1 MYYIS
6 LMYTYSDQ
14 PSKIIIMS
22 LRFYIFSYSGN
33 PNKVDAR
40 GCTPLHIAATYGN
53 SEALELLIEH
63 KANMWSLDDRGY
75 HPTRVA
81 AINKRLDCCRILD
94 TIGLQLNARH
104 PDFVRAQQMKA
115 LKDLQ
120 KRMKKLEKINLKGR
134 SNSVSA
140 KMKPKSKKTKGKS
153 SSGEGE
159 TTFVLKEKNEEED
172 ESEGDSEEDDELT
185 DLATM
190 SGRNTL
196 RPLPKMT
203 SGAMLNTFNDLARHP
218 LTFEYPD
225 ELQGSNSDPALPQRR
240 EGGEMRV
247 ISRQRGGSGRAIM
260 QVIPLDTTELE
271 LENDSPLATLL
282 HSLDLYD
289 EGQALL
295 KERLDLESLSLCSED
310 DLLKVGLSYGPVK
323 KITDAV
329 QKRNRLIKTPI
340 REKEMTD
347 TEL

>member
-1 MYYIS
+1 MHDFLS
-6 LMYTYSDQ
+6 
-14 PSKIIIMS
+14 
-22 LRFYIFSYSGN
+22 FCSGN

-53 SEALELLIEH
+53 SEALELLIEY
-63 KANMWSLDDRGY
+63 KANMWALDDRGY

-81 AINKRLDCCRILD
+81 AMNKRLDCCRILD

-115 LKDLQ
+115 LKELQ
-120 KRMKKLEKINLKGR
+120 KRMKRLEKTNLKGR
-134 SNSVSA
+134 SNSVST
-140 KMKPKSKKTKGKS
+140 KIKQNKKSKGKGP
-153 SSGEGE
+153 SGEGE
-159 TTFVLKEKNEEED
+159 TTFVLKEKNEEE
-172 ESEGDSEEDDELT
+172 ESDGDSEEEDELA
-185 DLATM
+185 DLTTM

-225 ELQGSNSDPALPQRR
+225 ELQGSNSDPTLPQRK
-240 EGGEMRV
+240 EGEMRV

-260 QVIPLDTTELE
+260 QVIPLDNTELE

-295 KERLDLESLSLCSED
+295 KERMDLESLSLCSED

-323 KITDAV
+323 KINDAV
-329 QKRNRLIKTPI
+329 KKRNRLIKTPV